1 MEKVQHKAQARDSP
15 SRQGISSL
23 PKFNINDI
31 PNDVIVARASKL
43 GVSLGGSPSQ
53 VHDSINHIKDVDL
66 HRTLIMLKRNKM
78 NAKQDDPGSLVLNN
92 AYKHSEDLL
101 QEELVD
107 TEVHKEPLVNI
118 VVPSRA
124 SKKKGKESSVPRRSS
139 RLKKKPI
146 T

>member
-1 MEKVQHKAQARDSP
+1 M
-15 SRQGISSL
+15 
-23 PKFNINDI
+23 
-31 PNDVIVARASKL
+31 
-43 GVSLGGSPSQ
+43 GGSPSQ

-66 HRTLIMLKRNKM
+66 HRTLIILKRNKVT
-78 NAKQDDPGSLVLNN
+78 AKHDDPGSLVLNN
-92 AYKHSEDLL
+92 AYKHSEDFL
-101 QEELVD
+101 QEELVH

-124 SKKKGKESSVPRRSS
+124 SKKKGKESSVPRCSS